1 MPLVRPSLSSS
12 SFYLIGPQIDD
23 FAKLLLKFGQQILS
37 QNLCVVF
44 DGRIRE
50 TNLKSQISKRLI
62 QVLRHKLEQRKTV
75 KLPRTN
81 SGGL

>member
-12 SFYLIGPQIDD
+12 SLYLIGPQIDD

-37 QNLCVVF
+37 QNLRVVF

-50 TNLKSQISKRLI
+50 TNLKSEI
-62 QVLRHKLEQRKTV
+62 
-75 KLPRTN
+75 
-81 SGGL
+81 